1 MAEPISG
8 TAQPAG
14 DRHEVRARA
23 LVAGLAP
30 SVIPMIIRVWSADGM
45 LLLFD
50 GPQNTVDERWA
61 TIGAGVLMT
70 FKGTVGQRAERVT
83 VHGRIRKRNE
93 RGIEAQLLA
102 LDDRTLEALQS
113 LSPAQP
119 KSAEPAPALLTDA
132 VASLCKTAV
141 KSRLPGLAG
150 VFLDALELSLGGGT
164 ASNQRGASLH
174 AEFARRRASME
185 QAIVDMTLADVADC
199 FNDDAGNNRSATG
212 GLSLIESIDLRAA
225 LLVTE
230 TVNGVAE
237 QLREVWAE
245 LEPRLEQ
252 IVAQKSDAD
261 ALAPSAFCHH
271 FRDAIFFDHQFG
283 ALCHIDLTAG
293 YSDAFVEAVEG
304 MYRELIDVLERN
316 GIHSAGR

>member
-1 MAEPISG
+1 MAEERSG
-8 TAQPAG
+8 KTRKDAA
-14 DRHEVRARA
+14 RHEVRARA

-30 SVIPMIIRVWSADGM
+30 SVIPMIIRVWSADSM
-45 LLLFD
+45 LLQFE
-50 GPQNTVDERWA
+50 GQKNAVDERWA
-61 TIGAGVLMT
+61 TIGAGILMT
-70 FKGTVGQRAERVT
+70 FKGKTSERTERIT

-93 RGIEAQLLA
+93 RGIEARLLA
-102 LDDRTLEALQS
+102 VDDETLEALKS
-113 LSPAQP
+113 LAPATA
-119 KSAEPAPALLTDA
+119 KSAEPAPVPATDA
-132 VASLCKTAV
+132 VASLCQAAV
-141 KSRLPGLAG
+141 EARLPQLAA

-164 ASNQRGASLH
+164 PGSQRGASLP
-174 AEFARRRASME
+174 AEFARSRALME

-199 FNDDAGNNRSATG
+199 FSDEAGNDRSATG

-230 TVNGVAE
+230 TVNSVAE
-237 QLREVWAE
+237 QLRAVWAE

-252 IVAQKSDAD
+252 IVADKSDTD

-293 YSDAFVEAVEG
+293 YSDAFIAAVEA

-316 GIHSAGR
+316 GIHGEAR